1 MYLRRNS
8 LSKYKSNISNYFSSA
23 SEDVLSSPVL
33 NEGTSI
39 SELPGYVGPS
49 ASNVEV
55 DAAENAR
62 GELMF
67 CSPYIDQFQLKL
79 NKTFLIVH
87 GFNVKD

>member
-1 MYLRRNS
+1 MAVNNCHELDQNES
-8 LSKYKSNISNYFSSA
+8 QNNFNYFRSA
-23 SEDVLSSPVL
+23 SEDLLSSPLL

-62 GELMF
+62 GE
-67 CSPYIDQFQLKL
+67 
-79 NKTFLIVH
+79 
-87 GFNVKD
+87 